1 MYKKLLSLILSV
13 VMLTALAGCM
23 TKSTTSEVYY
33 DEYVDGEGSYISTG
47 SKNETGSDGTG
58 GSGSSG
64 AASDNKGNSSGKNE
78 KKPSSGI
85 SANHQSTNT
94 GKGDIKF
101 TPVADSGANYNVKGD
116 VVIAVDT
123 GRVADYDAM
132 FDIMQKLYPNVNV
145 KFDYWTHTNS
155 DSAAEYLSTRAAT
168 GNMADIIWDDAG
180 CLPSYIMQGWVYPI
194 TKYVNADPEAK
205 NIPQNLKDD
214 YTYCGELYAVP
225 HQAHF
230 DSVVFNVDLLNKLGL
245 KLPNMSWNYDD
256 FEKYLR
262 GAAAKYK
269 DGMCVGTDSLA
280 EIYSEYATYLG
291 MSVNNKDNKNN
302 YGQWGFNLKTNTID
316 NDYIIKGAQQ
326 YFKWRTMV
334 PGVDASYE
342 AYQKGS
348 DGTSQLESYLGNTTN
363 IWMGGKALL
372 HIQNTAGVLQDES
385 SLTFKYAVRP
395 LPNQNGHLAMHV
407 DECFI
412 TSACKKE
419 NIDAAFQLLR
429 FMTYSTNGNLA
440 RLSMY
445 EKSEQGKYA
454 LNSRIYYPTTK
465 STEVIKKFNNLYC
478 VTDTDKYLVANIPN
492 SSRFDMHKLI
502 PNMYDTFIGNVGT
515 SLNSVRDGKDDGSSM
530 KEPIDKFNAA
540 VKKTISNMNTS
551 IQKVQKD
558 FNSKH

>member
-1 MYKKLLSLILSV
+1 MFKKVSALILSV
-13 VMLTALAGCM
+13 IMLTALAGCM

-33 DEYVDGEGSYISTG
+33 DEYIEGEGSYISTG
-47 SKNETGSDGTG
+47 SKNNSGTGSGTS
-58 GSGSSG
+58 SGS
-64 AASDNKGNSSGKNE
+64 KGNSSTGGNNKT
-78 KKPSSGI
+78 SGI
-85 SANHQSTNT
+85 STTHESTKT
-94 GKGDIKF
+94 GKGEISF
-101 TPVADSGANYNVKGD
+101 TPVADAGANYNVKGD

-132 FDIMQKLYPNVNV
+132 FDIMQKLYPNVNIT
-145 KFDYWTHTNS
+145 FDYWTHTNS
-155 DSAAEYLSTRAAT
+155 ESAAEYLSTRAAT
-168 GNMADIIWDDAG
+168 GKMADIIWDDAG

-205 NIPQNLKDD
+205 NIPQNLRDD

-245 KLPNMSWNYDD
+245 KLPGMSWTYDD
-256 FEKYLR
+256 FESYLR
-262 GAAAKYK
+262 TAASKYTS
-269 DGMCVGTDSLA
+269 GLCVGTDGLL

-291 MSVNNKDNKNN
+291 MSVNNKNNKNN
-302 YGQWGFNLKTNTID
+302 YGQWGFNLNTNSID
-316 NDYIIKGAQQ
+316 NDYVIQGAKK
-326 YFKWRTMV
+326 YFYWRTMV

-342 AYQKGS
+342 AYQKNA

-372 HIQNTAGVLQDES
+372 HIQNTAGILQDES

-412 TSACKKE
+412 TSACKNE
-419 NIDAAFQLLR
+419 NIEAAFQLLR

-445 EKSEQGKYA
+445 EKSEKGKYA

-465 STEVIKKFNNLYC
+465 SAKVIEKFNNLYC

-502 PNMYDTFIGNVGT
+502 PNMYESFIGNVGT

-530 KEPIDKFNAA
+530 KEPIQKFNAA
-540 VKKTISNMNTS
+540 VKQTVSNMNTT

-558 FNSKH
+558 FNAKH